1 MEEDVK
7 TISTEELEVLN
18 PDGIELDMSL
28 VEQFLQE
35 EDDSVQDSFNEDSI
49 EVLVESGEI
58 ENGEF

>member
-1 MEEDVK
+1 MEDVK

-35 EDDSVQDSFNEDSI
+35 EDNSVQDVFNEDSI